1 MSKIYMAV
9 TVCQDKNETTLPR
22 EHTRNA
28 APVITLMFCLARPG
42 TTSNLRLTASAV
54 YVLPTFAAQRK
65 RRRSLWKP
73 GTLDIKQT
81 GNICL
86 IPRRFKGGGPRLII
100 LFIILLPFVVIWETA
115 KKS

>member
-9 TVCQDKNETTLPR
+9 TVCQDRNESIFKPR
-22 EHTRNA
+22 ENA
-28 APVITLMFCLARPG
+28 EYSPG
-42 TTSNLRLTASAV
+42 YYSYVLPCKAGATSNSRLTASVAC
-54 YVLPTFAAQRK
+54 VLPTFAAQRK

-86 IPRRFKGGGPRLII
+86 IPRRFEG
-100 LFIILLPFVVIWETA
+100 VQQ
-115 KKS
+115 